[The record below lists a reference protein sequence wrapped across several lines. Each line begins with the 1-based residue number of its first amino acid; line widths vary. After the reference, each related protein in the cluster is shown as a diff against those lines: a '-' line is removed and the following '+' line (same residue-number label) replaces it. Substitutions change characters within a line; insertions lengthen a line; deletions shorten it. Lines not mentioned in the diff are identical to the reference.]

1 MLCTYRSK
9 VLIGHNSLINLFFT
23 LKLLSVP
30 KVFYEKVIRSSSRGD
45 SFLKSSVFQTE
56 ILILVQVPCW
66 CFYLWFPESESEQ
79 NKNEILATFR

>member
-56 ILILVQVPCW
+56 ILILV
-66 CFYLWFPESESEQ
+66 LWFPESESEQ
-79 NKNEILATFR
+79 TKNEFLAR

>member
-56 ILILVQVPCW
+56 ILILV
-66 CFYLWFPESESEQ
+66 LWFPESESEQ
-79 NKNEILATFR
+79 TKNEILATFR